1 MMTAD
6 EYRARADA
14 LIRSADQCR
23 DIDLVIEIET
33 VAAEWRKLAGLADAQ
48 AAVLAAIAAKPEG

>member
-14 LIRSADQCR
+14 LIRSTDECR
-23 DIDLVIEIET
+23 DIDLVVQLEAT
-33 VAAEWRKLAGLADAQ
+33 AAEWRKLA
-48 AAVLAAIAAKPEG
+48 VLAEAQEVLIAALAASRD